1 MAQLT
6 EGRHG
11 QQEQGRQESRV
22 QVGRSC
28 AIQESAGVASG
39 ASNMEEEE
47 EVVRLKS
54 EFQSVSTVNTELLRP
69 FCSKRKQAIC
79 AGNHIRRRPALSLPQ
94 LESPAQ
100 PWRRW
105 APA

>member
-1 MAQLT
+1 
-6 EGRHG
+6 
-11 QQEQGRQESRV
+11 V

-28 AIQESAGVASG
+28 ALQESAGVASG